1 MQGLVHACACGCG
14 GSGFGAAWLDR
25 GATLQKLLQVRTG
38 RTGSH
43 LQVSLPVPVLL
54 ILIINFVVLH
64 LVVAV
69 DVVEKALET
78 SLTLAVVAVAVL
90 DIVLSTVTCVTTQLL
105 MTNQHCDDQVT
116 RSSSN

>member
-25 GATLQKLLQVRTG
+25 GATLGKLLQV

-64 LVVAV
+64 PVAV
-69 DVVEKALET
+69 
-78 SLTLAVVAVAVL
+78 VVAVAARL
-90 DIVLSTVTCVTTQLL
+90 RLC
-105 MTNQHCDDQVT
+105 
-116 RSSSN
+116 

>member
-1 MQGLVHACACGCG
+1 MPVPAGA
-14 GSGFGAAWLDR
+14 GAAALGPLGWTEAPPW
-25 GATLQKLLQVRTG
+25 GKLLQV

>member
-25 GATLQKLLQVRTG
+25 GATLGKLLQV

-54 ILIINFVVLH
+54 ILIINFLVLI
-64 LVVAV
+64 LLLWRGLFL
-69 DVVEKALET
+69 ALCR
-78 SLTLAVVAVAVL
+78 AKRIDARV
-90 DIVLSTVTCVTTQLL
+90 C
-105 MTNQHCDDQVT
+105 
-116 RSSSN
+116 

>member
-25 GATLQKLLQVRTG
+25 GATLELLQV

-54 ILIINFVVLH
+54 ILIINFVLLH

-69 DVVEKALET
+69 HAVEKALET

>member
-1 MQGLVHACACGCG
+1 MQGLVPACACGCG

-25 GATLQKLLQVRTG
+25 GATLGNLLQV

-78 SLTLAVVAVAVL
+78 SLTLAVVARCPGYCVVYSDLRYYTAVN
-90 DIVLSTVTCVTTQLL
+90 D
-105 MTNQHCDDQVT
+105 
-116 RSSSN
+116 

>member
-25 GATLQKLLQVRTG
+25 GATLELLS
-38 RTGSH
+38 GSH

-69 DVVEKALET
+69 DAVEKALET

>member
-25 GATLQKLLQVRTG
+25 GATLGKLLQV